1 MESDDD
7 DTLAEDI
14 CKELSQTAKEL
25 SEQVET
31 TTRLYESVCMKI
43 AEKEAMLANYILTPK
58 DKAAKKWLKTLSLN
72 SSVLTYDEF
81 LDAFL
86 TLYEKEGRM
95 DFATR
100 TLVLRPEDAKLFDL
114 PETSSIYALLGAL
127 PTVFN

>member
-1 MESDDD
+1 MESDED

-14 CKELSQTAKEL
+14 CKELCSTAKEL
-25 SEQVET
+25 SEMVT
-31 TTRLYESVCMKI
+31 STSVLYEAICEKI
-43 AEKEAMLANYILTPK
+43 AEKNTNAHIMRPK
-58 DKAAKKWLKTLSLN
+58 PATKKWLKGLGAPT
-72 SSVLTYDEF
+72 SVITYDEF
-81 LDAFL
+81 LDIFL

-127 PTVFN
+127 PSVFN

>member
-14 CKELSQTAKEL
+14 CKELRQTVKEL
-25 SEQVET
+25 SEQVDKT
-31 TTRLYESVCMKI
+31 ALIYESVCMKI
-43 AEKEAMLANYILTPK
+43 AEKEAVLNNHILTPK

-72 SSVLTYDEF
+72 SSILTYDEF

-100 TLVLRPEDAKLFDL
+100 TLVLRPEDAKILGL
-114 PETSSIYALLGAL
+114 SEMVSIYALLGAL
-127 PTVFN
+127 PSVFC